1 MCFNIMNVNIQQNKV
16 HTDLFSKTTLQRNV
30 TIILQLFLFSL
41 KMSSTEDETIELAFV
56 ENSTKN
62 LITKIT

>member
-1 MCFNIMNVNIQQNKV
+1 MRFNIMKVNIQQNRV
-16 HTDLFSKTTLQRNV
+16 HTNLFSKTTLQRNV

-41 KMSSTEDETIELAFV
+41 KRSSTEEEAIKLAFV

-62 LITKIT
+62 LITKIS